1 VGVAVGTGTALGATV
16 GATGVGAAAVGA
28 AAAGATVVG
37 AVRQTADALTEVAS
51 LSDQRQQQKLALD
64 SAERAFDLAK
74 ERYRLGLSGQIPML
88 TAEATLLEGR
98 RQMAALVAEAANQRV
113 TLLLAAGG
121 GYNPSQ
127 ADSNSGS
134 NPKQDATP

>member
-1 VGVAVGTGTALGATV
+1 VAVADYNGA
-16 GATGVGAAAVGA
+16 
-28 AAAGATVVG
+28 VVG
-37 AVRQTADALTEVAS
+37 AIKQTADAMTQVKS
-51 LSDQRQQQKLALD
+51 LAAQRAQQQDAVN
-64 SAERAFDLAK
+64 SAQRAFRIAED
-74 ERYRLGLSGQIPML
+74 RYRSGLDTQIPML